1 MDGFQIAEYFPL
13 RLTEPMR
20 HEIDRG
26 SYMTCPCIAATD
38 DRASASMPDV
48 SSSIHISTQLIG
60 QFSVLDKQVNPA
72 RHRTLAPKEKS
83 R

>member
-1 MDGFQIAEYFPL
+1 MDGLQIAECFPL
-13 RLTEPMR
+13 RLTVAMH

-48 SSSIHISTQLIG
+48 EQHHPE
-60 QFSVLDKQVNPA
+60 NP
-72 RHRTLAPKEKS
+72 
-83 R
+83 